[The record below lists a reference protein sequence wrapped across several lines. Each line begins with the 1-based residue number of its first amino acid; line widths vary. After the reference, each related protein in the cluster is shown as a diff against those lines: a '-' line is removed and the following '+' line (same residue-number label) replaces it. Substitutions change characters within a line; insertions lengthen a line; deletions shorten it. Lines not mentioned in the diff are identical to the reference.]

1 MNVALLRM
9 ASRTSRQYDL
19 ELDRYMINALR
30 KKNIGYRDLFRLVKE
45 KFNQNISFDT
55 FNRHV
60 KYLMKTDKIKKD
72 QKYAPFYLT
81 EKCKRQL
88 NLKALN
94 LVRPVQ
100 TLNESS
106 LSTQLAASKQVNV
119 YILILLFKSGSTYEF
134 EKIEKLEYFLSIFGL
149 SVKSFSFSSASDA
162 LHKSKNEVYRLEGVF
177 RSEDNRFSVNKR
189 RYESSPHRIRNSI
202 SFVCNIKGVK
212 YPVTGYRSDPFRK
225 IGITQDEILDSLTLL
240 SNEGILQNP
249 TVYSGDSIYLFDDLH
264 LHDLLFDLS
273 AFCYGQARST
283 LDKIWNLRRPV
294 PEEKQWLQRIEG
306 ESAIMESLERARE
319 HRRKAN
325 LTYNK
330 KKELMRKIIE
340 KTSADIKDTEDQ
352 LKEEYQDTLSDPR
365 YDFIIQEMM
374 KFIFPNWLRKIR
386 TKVLQ
391 NQYLT
396 R

>member
-1 MNVALLRM
+1 M
-9 ASRTSRQYDL
+9 
-19 ELDRYMINALR
+19 
-30 KKNIGYRDLFRLVKE
+30 
-45 KFNQNISFDT
+45 
-55 FNRHV
+55 
-60 KYLMKTDKIKKD
+60 
-72 QKYAPFYLT
+72 
-81 EKCKRQL
+81 
-88 NLKALN
+88 
-94 LVRPVQ
+94 
-100 TLNESS
+100 
-106 LSTQLAASKQVNV
+106 
-119 YILILLFKSGSTYEF
+119 
-134 EKIEKLEYFLSIFGL
+134 
-149 SVKSFSFSSASDA
+149 
-162 LHKSKNEVYRLEGVF
+162 
-177 RSEDNRFSVNKR
+177 
-189 RYESSPHRIRNSI
+189 
-202 SFVCNIKGVK
+202 
-212 YPVTGYRSDPFRK
+212 
-225 IGITQDEILDSLTLL
+225 
-240 SNEGILQNP
+240 
-249 TVYSGDSIYLFDDLH
+249 
-264 LHDLLFDLS
+264 
-273 AFCYGQARST
+273 
-283 LDKIWNLRRPV
+283 

>member
-1 MNVALLRM
+1 
-9 ASRTSRQYDL
+9 
-19 ELDRYMINALR
+19 MINALR

-55 FNRHV
+55 FDRHV
-60 KYLMKTDKIKKD
+60 KHLMKTDMIKKD

-100 TLNESS
+100 TLNELS
-106 LSTQLAASKQVNV
+106 LSTQFAASKQVNV

-162 LHKSKNEVYRLEGVF
+162 LHKSKNEVYRLEWVF
-177 RSEDNRFSVNKR
+177 RSDDNRFSVNKR

-273 AFCYGQARST
+273 AFC
-283 LDKIWNLRRPV
+283 
-294 PEEKQWLQRIEG
+294 
-306 ESAIMESLERARE
+306 
-319 HRRKAN
+319 
-325 LTYNK
+325 
-330 KKELMRKIIE
+330 
-340 KTSADIKDTEDQ
+340 
-352 LKEEYQDTLSDPR
+352 
-365 YDFIIQEMM
+365 
-374 KFIFPNWLRKIR
+374 
-386 TKVLQ
+386 
-391 NQYLT
+391 
-396 R
+396 